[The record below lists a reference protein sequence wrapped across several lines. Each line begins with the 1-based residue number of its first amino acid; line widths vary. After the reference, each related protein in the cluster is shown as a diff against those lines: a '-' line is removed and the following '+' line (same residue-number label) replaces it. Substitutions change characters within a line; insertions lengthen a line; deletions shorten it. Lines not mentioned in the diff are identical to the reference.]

1 MKSRTANQARTNKAN
16 TDISLCGLCH
26 YYCKPDFHSKY
37 VCKSLS
43 KQYKLIEEHLSQ
55 ATDAHENCEHYDNK
69 LSIKEN
75 YFYLLDNLDRDEDT
89 LSSVPK

>member
-1 MKSRTANQARTNKAN
+1 M
-16 TDISLCGLCH
+16 
-26 YYCKPDFHSKY
+26 
-37 VCKSLS
+37 
-43 KQYKLIEEHLSQ
+43 LIEEHLSQ
-55 ATDAHENCEHYDNK
+55 ATDAHENCEHHDNK